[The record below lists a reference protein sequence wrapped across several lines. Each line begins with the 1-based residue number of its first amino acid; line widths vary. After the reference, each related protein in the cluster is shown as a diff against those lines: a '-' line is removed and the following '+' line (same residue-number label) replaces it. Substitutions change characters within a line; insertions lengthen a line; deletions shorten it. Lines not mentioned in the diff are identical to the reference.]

1 MQTTAI
7 GAAIGAATGATAT
20 TQSSSANDIGSKDV
34 FLKLLVA
41 QLQYQDPLKPQDPTQ
56 MTAQLSRFNMVEQ
69 QINTNQ
75 LLTDIAA
82 NNAST
87 DTQAATAAS
96 YLGHQAVINGNQLE
110 YDGATPENIIVQAP
124 QGAANAT
131 AQVLDA
137 NGQVV
142 KTLYTGPLSN
152 GATPLTWDGS
162 QDNGSPAAAG
172 NYSIAVNAT
181 DANGAAVAAST
192 QVIAQVQA
200 VRVTTAGVQ
209 LVVGGVP
216 VSMTDVQEIRL

>member
-1 MQTTAI
+1 MQTTAV
-7 GAAIGAATGATAT
+7 GAAIGAATGATQT
-20 TQSSSANDIGSKDV
+20 SSNNLGTKDV

-41 QLQYQDPLKPQDPTQ
+41 QMQYQDPLKPQDPTQ
-56 MTAQLSRFNMVEQ
+56 MTAQLARFNMVEQ
-69 QINTNQ
+69 QISTNK
-75 LLTDIAA
+75 LLTDISA

-87 DTQAATAAS
+87 DMQAAATAAS
-96 YLGHQAVINGNQLE
+96 YLGHQAVINGNQLQ
-110 YDGATPENIIVQAP
+110 YDGATPENIVIQAP

-142 KTLYTGPLSN
+142 KTLYTGPLNN

-181 DANGAAVAAST
+181 DANGTAVAAST

-216 VSMTDVQEIRL
+216 VSMADVQEIRL